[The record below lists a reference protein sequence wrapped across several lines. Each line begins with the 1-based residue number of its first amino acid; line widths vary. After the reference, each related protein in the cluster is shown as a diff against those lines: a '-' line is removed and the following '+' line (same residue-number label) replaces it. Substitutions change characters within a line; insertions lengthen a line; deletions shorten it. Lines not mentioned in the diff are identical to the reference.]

1 MGRKRDLK
9 NFDRRPAFE
18 DLTEL
23 SDWGEHWNQMT
34 TRRRTKNE
42 RNKPNKRA

>member
-23 SDWGEHWNQMT
+23 GDWGEHWNQMT
-34 TRRRTKNE
+34 ARRRTKNE